1 MDQNKNEISNASLVS
16 TADGFAQ
23 LRKEKWHQAKEGVD
37 TNHNLPDVP
46 TLQMCVADVFDA
58 IASLH
63 ISFLCWFKD
72 DQTKMIFSKSGK
84 SP

>member
-46 TLQMCVADVFDA
+46 TLQMCVADVFRCNG
-58 IASLH
+58 ISTYIISL
-63 ISFLCWFKD
+63 LV
-72 DQTKMIFSKSGK
+72 QR
-84 SP
+84 